1 MAEMR
6 ITERTVDDV
15 TILELE
21 GRLVLAEGEL
31 VLRDHV
37 NRLVQQGRVRIILD
51 MKKVTRLDSAG
62 LGMLVSKFLTTHA
75 RGGRLKLLNL
85 TDRGDTLVGA
95 TKLHTIFETFES
107 EDEAVRS
114 FSHHRPVTVLP
125 PV

>member
-1 MAEMR
+1 MATMR
-6 ITERTVDDV
+6 ITERSVEDV

-37 NRLVQQGRVRIILD
+37 NRLVQQGRIRIILD

-62 LGMLVSKFLTTHA
+62 LGMLVSKFVTTHSC
-75 RGGRLKLLNL
+75 GGRLKLLNL